1 MIDMPAILNR
11 EVQRQIRNF
20 TSSNKTESK
29 SETGSFKITASQKM
43 ALRHVA
49 ELQKIGV
56 SQLVHN
62 SIELYLELLP
72 HVDALRE
79 NVDVIGPV
87 LERIR

>member
-1 MIDMPAILNR
+1 MPTILDKDVR
-11 EVQRQIRNF
+11 RQINSF

-29 SETGSFKITASQKM
+29 SETGSFKLTASQKV
-43 ALRHVA
+43 ALKHIA
-49 ELQKIGV
+49 EQQRIGI

-72 HVDALRE
+72 HVDALRD
-79 NVDVIGPV
+79 NVDVIGPL